1 MFVLKFAMAAAVASM
16 AWTPVLADTS
26 SAAIQKER
34 LDLAGRERMLIQRI
48 VKSSCLVL
56 SNIDTEHYA
65 ASAIKD
71 TNMFETTL
79 AELIAGSPERNWA
92 PEANPKALAQ
102 MQDTYAKWNTLRPAA
117 LQVSHG
123 DLMAFAVSQIIK
135 DTDTTVTAMNTAVSD
150 MANAMGTGSIDPK
163 ISKTLNAAGKQRM
176 LSQKL
181 AKEFCFLHNDVS
193 AQMHRELLVETAAAF
208 ETTLDSLMTADTVTS
223 EFIAPP
229 TPQTELHLA
238 NAKRIWQNLSPIMQH
253 AIDGEETTRADL
265 ENVAHLSDE
274 LLSEMIAAVKAYV
287 AGTA

>member
-1 MFVLKFAMAAAVASM
+1 MFGMKLAMTAAVAAI

-65 ASAIKD
+65 AAAIKD
-71 TNMFETTL
+71 TDLFETTL
-79 AELIAGSPERNWA
+79 ADLIAGSPERNWA
-92 PEANPKALAQ
+92 PERNPKALAQ
-102 MQDTYAKWNTLRPAA
+102 MQDTYAKWSTLRPAA

-123 DLMAFAVSQIIK
+123 DLMAFAVFQIVK
-135 DTDTTVTAMNTAVSD
+135 DTDKTVTAMNAAVSD
-150 MANAMGTGSIDPK
+150 IANAMSQKGVDPK

-181 AKEFCFLHNDVS
+181 AKEFCFLHNDVN
-193 AQMHRELLVETAAAF
+193 AEMHRELLIETAATF
-208 ETTLDSLMTADTVTS
+208 EKTLDSLLNSDAVTG

-229 TPQTELHLA
+229 TPQTELHLT
-238 NAKRIWQNLSPIMQH
+238 NAKRIWQDLSPIMQH
-253 AIDGEETTRADL
+253 AIDGEETTLTDL
-265 ENVAHLSDE
+265 ENVAHLSDK
-274 LLSEMIAAVKAYV
+274 LLSEMVAAVKAYV

>member
-1 MFVLKFAMAAAVASM
+1 MFSMKLAMTAAVAAI

-71 TNMFETTL
+71 TDLFETTL
-79 AELIAGSPERNWA
+79 ADLIAGSPERNWA
-92 PEANPKALAQ
+92 PERNPKALAQ
-102 MQDTYAKWNTLRPAA
+102 MQDTYAKWSTLRPAA

-123 DLMAFAVSQIIK
+123 DLMAFAVFQIVK
-135 DTDTTVTAMNTAVSD
+135 DTDKTVTAMNAAVSD
-150 MANAMGTGSIDPK
+150 IANAMGQKGVDPK

-181 AKEFCFLHNDVS
+181 AKEFCFLHNDVN
-193 AQMHRELLVETAAAF
+193 AEMHRELLIDTAATF
-208 ETTLDSLMTADTVTS
+208 EKTLDSLLNSDAVTG

-229 TPQTELHLA
+229 TPQTELHLT
-238 NAKRIWQNLSPIMQH
+238 NAKRIWQDLSPIMQH
-253 AIDGEETTRADL
+253 AIDGEETTLTDL
-265 ENVAHLSDE
+265 ENVAHLSDK
-274 LLSEMIAAVKAYV
+274 LLSEMVAAVKAYV